1 MTPHEIRQIIKVQ
14 AEALGPAL
22 HAGVAT
28 ALSSSLTRT
37 RGLSHDKY
45 PHLMPL
51 TMRAEMREFLE
62 SESFL
67 HGWLVGGD
75 SRKMGQ
81 LLLHHPDLDL
91 EMRFLKE
98 RRRSYPGG
106 VPVAGKNESRRQ
118 QWSNDPLDIVLPRP
132 PQLMTIDPLP
142 LLLLWDFLDTRKL
155 DQFTLR
161 IVHTL
166 APGVYGKAVPCDLIV
181 DVRDGG
187 TIFSHLRFPGSPED
201 DDFFIV
207 EIAEEEDESGS

>member
-1 MTPHEIRQIIKVQ
+1 
-14 AEALGPAL
+14 
-22 HAGVAT
+22 
-28 ALSSSLTRT
+28 
-37 RGLSHDKY
+37 
-45 PHLMPL
+45 
-51 TMRAEMREFLE
+51 
-62 SESFL
+62 
-67 HGWLVGGD
+67 
-75 SRKMGQ
+75 
-81 LLLHHPDLDL
+81 
-91 EMRFLKE
+91 
-98 RRRSYPGG
+98 
-106 VPVAGKNESRRQ
+106 
-118 QWSNDPLDIVLPRP
+118 
-132 PQLMTIDPLP
+132 MTIDPLP